1 MHAIELNS
9 ADVNVT
15 VKRLWEFTGKAA
27 TLESDGRT
35 LIRLPNEQAILSR
48 KPFDVISSQT

>member
-9 ADVNVT
+9 AYVNVT

-35 LIRLPNEQAILSR
+35 FDQIAERASDIVAEAI
-48 KPFDVISSQT
+48 